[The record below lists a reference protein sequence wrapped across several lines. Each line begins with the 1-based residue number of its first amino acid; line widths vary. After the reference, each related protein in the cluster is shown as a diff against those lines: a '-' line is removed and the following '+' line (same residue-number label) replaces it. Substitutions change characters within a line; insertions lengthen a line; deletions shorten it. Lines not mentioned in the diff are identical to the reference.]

1 MRQAD
6 DGDADV
12 RDRLPALGL
21 ERPAFRHFVVDR
33 RRELVAIG
41 VKILH
46 DIRTN
51 FMDLARGRHGSQ

>member
-12 RDRLPALGL
+12 RDRLPTFGL
-21 ERPAFRHFVVDR
+21 ERSAFRHFVVNR

-41 VKILH
+41 VKVLH
-46 DIRTN
+46 DVRTN
-51 FMDLARGRHGSQ
+51 FKDLARGRHGSQ